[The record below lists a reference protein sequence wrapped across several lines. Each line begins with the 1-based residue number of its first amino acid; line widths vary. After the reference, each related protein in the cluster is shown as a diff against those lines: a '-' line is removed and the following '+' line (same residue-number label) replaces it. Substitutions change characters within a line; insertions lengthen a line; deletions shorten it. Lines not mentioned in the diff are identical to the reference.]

1 MFHENECKRILLMPK
16 NLSPAAVTETEPP
29 LLPGSV
35 PVEMPELPLHLEVTE
50 EQQLAAI
57 GDPTRSHILGV
68 IQHQP
73 ATAKQIADR
82 LKMAPGTIGHHLRV
96 LEEAGLAKVVAR
108 RLVRGIVA
116 KYYTRTARIFNIYF
130 PHNAE
135 LESASTLNILDV
147 ARNQLADALH
157 LNEPDPLCK
166 VGFPHA
172 RLSPDR
178 ARAYQERLEQLLSDF
193 LAEPPAPDG
202 RVYGLCGAMFES
214 PAYMQ
219 VAGSVSEIGEDEEEV
234 DAPRHSAS

>member
-1 MFHENECKRILLMPK
+1 MTKATP
-16 NLSPAAVTETEPP
+16 PAAVTDTEPP
-29 LLPGSV
+29 LLPDGV
-35 PVEMPELPLHLEVTE
+35 PVEMPALPLHLEVTE

-57 GDPTRSHILGV
+57 GDPTRSRILGV

-82 LKMAPGTIGHHLRV
+82 LKVAPGTIGHHLRV
-96 LEEAGLAKVVAR
+96 LEEAGLAQVVAR

-135 LESASTLNILDV
+135 LESASTLNILDA
-147 ARNQLADALH
+147 ARNQLAEALL
-157 LNEPDPLCK
+157 LNGPDLPGK
-166 VGFPHA
+166 VGFPRA

-178 ARAYQERLEQLLSDF
+178 ALAYQERLEQLLNDF

-202 RVYGLCGAMFES
+202 RVYGLCGAFFES

-219 VAGSVSEIGEDEEEV
+219 VATMVSETGQDEEES
-234 DAPRHSAS
+234 DAPRTSAS